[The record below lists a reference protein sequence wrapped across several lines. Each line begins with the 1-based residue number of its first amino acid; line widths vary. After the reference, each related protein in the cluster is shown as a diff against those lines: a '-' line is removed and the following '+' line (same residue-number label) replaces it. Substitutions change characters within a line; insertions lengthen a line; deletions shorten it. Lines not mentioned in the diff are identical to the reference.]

1 MNIKPITNYTDDRPL
16 LFKSKLKNLYKKGK
30 LSIKYG
36 LYGEEI
42 TKKNVT
48 DEHLLPRCLGGSS
61 DLSNIALATKE
72 ANWRRGSEPI
82 EKFLSLGMLRNYCKQ
97 FKGIKLREFDGDEY
111 VKSIIKTI
119 KGLVDNDSILQ

>member
-1 MNIKPITNYTDDRPL
+1 MKVYRIDKPPI
-16 LFKSKLKNLYKKGK
+16 FKSQLKKLYKKGK

-36 LYGEEI
+36 LYGEEL

-48 DEHLLPRCLGGSS
+48 DEHLLPRCFGGSS

-82 EKFLSLGMLRNYCKQ
+82 EIFLSLGMLRNYCKQ
-97 FKGIKLREFDGDEY
+97 FKGIKIRGFNGDEY
-111 VKSIIKTI
+111 VKGIIKTI
-119 KGLVDNDSILQ
+119 KGLVDNDRMV

>member
-1 MNIKPITNYTDDRPL
+1 MIVYRIDKPPI
-16 LFKSKLKNLYKKGK
+16 FKSQLKKMYKKGK
-30 LSIKYG
+30 LPIKYG
-36 LYGEEI
+36 LYGEEL

-82 EKFLSLGMLRNYCKQ
+82 EFFLSLGMLRNYCKQ
-97 FKGIKLREFDGDEY
+97 FKGIKVRDFDGDEY
-111 VKSIIKTI
+111 IKGIIKTI
-119 KGLVDNDSILQ
+119 KGLVENDRMV